1 MNSNRNNNSSTAGGI
16 GFCGLL
22 TIAFIILKL
31 TGVISWSWL
40 WVLAP
45 IWIPAA
51 IILNGLLIVLFVV
64 LVKEGVKQVEEN
76 QRRQERSLGIDEQAR
91 RYGLERQLGETDLEL
106 KKRIAF
112 LKQAERRAGN
122 R

>member
-1 MNSNRNNNSSTAGGI
+1 MNENRNNSGTAGGI

-45 IWIPAA
+45 IWIPTGIVLAA
-51 IILNGLLIVLFVV
+51 IVVVLIVV
-64 LVKEGVKQVEEN
+64 LTKETI
-76 QRRQERSLGIDEQAR
+76 RSL
-91 RYGLERQLGETDLEL
+91 
-106 KKRIAF
+106 
-112 LKQAERRAGN
+112 ERRN
-122 R
+122 RR